1 MASIFACAAFFLL
14 SGHNCHADTKAKY
27 KILED
32 QVCDN
37 LSGMYSYDPYTF
49 FIPATSTYLIINMS
63 MTNAWITPYWY
74 DGVSWSDIAGLNGI
88 AGTEYFKDDDT
99 AAGLRFYTIPI
110 EGLTGTT
117 TFRFYLTGG
126 VYGVYNFS
134 ILAVESENI
143 ATSSLG
149 CQVDDSSFLFNRATN
164 YDDMLFQSSVLM
176 KNNTSL
182 SAITFAVEYPP
193 EYIDE
198 IQTPN
203 YNTCSYSQY
212 KVNTMGFS
220 GNNAFTPTHMYIHP
234 DENQNS
240 CGLWTEFEYT
250 APEETLGGDSGLKI
264 SPQDCCADNYCFLPI
279 TFPNSMDGYT
289 VKTALD
295 AGVCYGGATADFSH
309 LLDYYNLWPTELAI
323 NSAAIGKHYACI
335 MEFDKNLSS
344 TKVSLLELNYMGAT
358 STACLGLS
366 EYATT
371 TPEVWCDPETLCA
384 GLATSSFW
392 EFSDNIQCAARKTWC
407 WLFTPKK
414 DIKALLGQSS
424 AQLGQIFPYNIR
436 NQITTAFA
444 ATSTLK
450 LEELKFPI
458 PKKGDNLNLTEE
470 ITILTTSSLPTLFGS
485 STWEILNNGISML
498 VCVAGVL
505 YFFIRFFI

>member
-1 MASIFACAAFFLL
+1 MA
-14 SGHNCHADTKAKY
+14 
-27 KILED
+27 
-32 QVCDN
+32 
-37 LSGMYSYDPYTF
+37 
-49 FIPATSTYLIINMS
+49 
-63 MTNAWITPYWY
+63 MTNAFITPYWY
-74 DGVSWSDIAGLNGI
+74 DGSSWSDIAGLNGI

-126 VYGVYNFS
+126 SYGVYNFS

-220 GNNAFTPTHMYIHP
+220 GNNAFTPTYMYIHP

-250 APEETLGGDSGLKI
+250 APEETLGGESELKI
-264 SPQDCCADNYCFLPI
+264 APIDCCAGETCLLPI
-279 TFPNSMDGYT
+279 TFSSSMDGY
-289 VKTALD
+289 KINTALD
-295 AGVCYGGATADFSH
+295 ASVCYYGTPYDYQVELNYWEQSPMVLLSKSATQGQHF
-309 LLDYYNLWPTELAI
+309 LCVN
-323 NSAAIGKHYACI
+323 
-335 MEFDKNLSS
+335 EFDESMNNTKN
-344 TKVSLLELNYMGAT
+344 SLITLNYMGAT

-366 EYATT
+366 KYATT

-444 ATSTLK
+444 ATSSLK